1 MKYNSVDSSDSFIT
15 HRNQFHD
22 MEKAKQIGME
32 AYATKLNEKIILLE
46 TLLKNY
52 NDGRRKSFF
61 CLAVNLLDVDDIK
74 AVMTQAA
81 DEIGPETGQKELS
94 ATMVRLF
101 EEMAKKR
108 DVSLNLRK

>member
-1 MKYNSVDSSDSFIT
+1 
-15 HRNQFHD
+15 